1 MHEAVAEIEYHFT
14 FVVEFFFFVVLVGG
28 VVVAFEDLDG
38 EEFGGVFESVE
49 VAAFDGDG
57 FFDVSGEKG

>member
-1 MHEAVAEIEYHFT
+1 M
-14 FVVEFFFFVVLVGG
+14 EFFFFVVLVGG

-38 EEFGGVFESVE
+38 EEFGAVLEGVE

-57 FFDVSGEKG
+57 FLGVSGKRK